1 MGYLTLFMNF
11 VVSSFDQNYVE
22 MTAVQLV
29 SHLVHFPTLRPPSF
43 LVPLIVLLKS
53 RKVVLVFLLTLSFT

>member
-11 VVSSFDQNYVE
+11 VVSSFDQSYVE

-29 SHLVHFPTLRPPSF
+29 ISPHAFPPSF
-43 LVPLIVLLKS
+43 HLLLIVSLKS
-53 RKVVLVFLLTLSFT
+53 RKVVQVFLLTLSFT